1 MSLGLKL
8 GKKAITI
15 DNVRNNVAYNGRAR
29 NRRPLENNEESREE
43 EKK

>member
-15 DNVRNNVAYNGRAR
+15 DNVRNNLYGRAR